1 MISMD
6 RVRGT
11 VFCLAVLLAGL
22 VVVLSPMVAAAAPQ
36 GAAHNYQGDSGGTDT
51 DERNF
56 ISVPGVF
63 SLRLGPGGSTPSG
76 GFSLRNP
83 QIDLPAL
90 NATATVEGLTVNVRE
105 GSYGWDAVTVMQ
117 SKPAGNDS
125 VTISGTQARV
135 QGQALNYSTELST
148 RVDFHPNA
156 STQAGANIT
165 VSYDG
170 VTGQPSFALADGSA
184 ELTAGPA
191 TVSVEG
197 LNAGDGA
204 FSVDSAQVML
214 AEADT
219 GVRVDGFTVADGSAT
234 WEALAWYGR
243 EFNLGDAVT
252 LSDNLVVIPGPGS
265 ENAGAGGATTTFAI
279 KAGDLAQI
287 DGQLILARDPATGQP
302 ALVLRNGSAVLGTA
316 AWSLAASGVNVGPQG
331 ATVDTVQMTL
341 APLNLQ
347 AQVSGVAV
355 SGDSGMT
362 FDQARVRYLPDPAAG
377 ATAIGGFE
385 LVIDSTEAGYIVT
398 TTTLVPA
405 ATASSQP

>member
-1 MISMD
+1 MVLS
-6 RVRGT
+6 
-11 VFCLAVLLAGL
+11 LAILLAGL
-22 VVVLSPMVAAAAPQ
+22 AMVLSPMVAAAAPQ
-36 GAAHNYQGDSGGTDT
+36 GAAHSYQGDSGGADPN
-51 DERNF
+51 ERNF

-90 NATATVEGLTVNVRE
+90 NATATVEGLTVNVRD

-117 SKPAGNDS
+117 SKPAGNDT

-135 QGQALNYSTELST
+135 QGPALNYSTELTT
-148 RVDFHPNA
+148 RIDFHPDDA
-156 STQAGANIT
+156 TQAGAT
-165 VSYDG
+165 LMVSYDG
-170 VTGQPSFALADGSA
+170 VTGQPDFALTDGSA

-191 TVSVEG
+191 AVSVEG
-197 LNAGDGA
+197 LNAGGGA

-214 AEADT
+214 PEADT
-219 GVRVDGFTVADGSAT
+219 GVRVDGFSVVDGSAT

-243 EFNLGDAVT
+243 EFNLGNAVT

-265 ENAGAGGATTTFAI
+265 ANAGAGGATTTFSI
-279 KAGDLAQI
+279 KAGDLAQTN
-287 DGQLILARDPATGQP
+287 GQLVFARDQATGQP
-302 ALVLRNGSAVLGTA
+302 ALALRNGSAVLGTA
-316 AWSLAASGVNVGPQG
+316 AWNLAVEGVNVGPKG

-347 AQVSGVAV
+347 AQVTGVALEE
-355 SGDSGMT
+355 SSGMT
-362 FDQARVRYLPDPAAG
+362 FDQARVRYLPDSTAG
-377 ATAIGGFE
+377 AAPIAGFE